1 MCGFVIGNIFA
12 DEYDFI
18 RSLRLIDHR
27 GKDWKGV
34 NHSVK
39 TNTWIGH
46 NRLSIQGLNKES
58 NQPMIK
64 SHYTMVYNGEL
75 WRSMDSYK
83 SKFELKSGS
92 DTELLLSM
100 FNSEQEDCI
109 KSLDGMFGFAVLD
122 EDKNQLTFARDFM
135 GRIPLYYYK
144 VGKKIVVASE
154 LKSITDT
161 LSVNAS
167 DISLVEPGCYNIYLI
182 MTQVS

>member
-1 MCGFVIGNIFA
+1 MCGFVIGNIFN
-12 DEYDFI
+12 DKEQFI
-18 RSLRLIDHR
+18 KSLNLIDHR
-27 GKDWKGV
+27 GRDSQGI
-34 NHSVK
+34 NRSID

-109 KSLDGMFGFAVLD
+109 KS
-122 EDKNQLTFARDFM
+122 
-135 GRIPLYYYK
+135 
-144 VGKKIVVASE
+144 
-154 LKSITDT
+154 
-161 LSVNAS
+161 
-167 DISLVEPGCYNIYLI
+167 
-182 MTQVS
+182 